1 MRKYVILLLLSLS
14 TLSSAQTVAYR
25 PTPENLKARKEFS
38 DSRFGIFLHW
48 GLYSLFGQGEWY
60 MTTHNI
66 DHKEYAKAA
75 QAFYPHRFDA
85 QAWVSAVKEAGAGYI
100 CFTSRHHEG
109 FSMWNTA
116 QSSYNIMR
124 TTPFSA

>member
-38 DSRFGIFLHW
+38 DSRFGIVLHW

-85 QAWVSAVKEAGAGYI
+85 QAWVSAVKEARNFCLGS
-100 CFTSRHHEG
+100 CR
-109 FSMWNTA
+109 
-116 QSSYNIMR
+116 
-124 TTPFSA
+124 